1 MKSNIFSLIILSN
14 FLFVYFFNLIE
25 KKINLYDFPNNKRK
39 IHKKKTAPLGG
50 VLILVNLLFYYIL
63 NYFNGLVEN
72 ILFLIVSIIFF
83 IIGYLDDKYNIKAI
97 KKLFLTIF
105 IIFFFLI
112 VDNNMLIK
120 SLNISYLST
129 KIQFNFL
136 TSILFSVFCIV
147 VFLNAFNFFDGIN
160 LQSGIYSLFIFLI
173 FIFKSYN
180 VNVSTLLI
188 VGIIFFLYLNYKGL
202 CFLGNNGSL
211 LLGFII
217 SYFFIDAYNKNVIT
231 TDEISLIMLIPGIDL
246 IRLFFR
252 RSIQGHS
259 PMKPDNHHL
268 HHYLIKRYNLVKT
281 NIIFGLLII
290 LPTFINFLT
299 ANYTLCI
306 IIINI
311 LCYLLLINKLK
322 KI

>member
-1 MKSNIFSLIILSN
+1 MKSNILSLIILSN

-39 IHKKKTAPLGG
+39 IHKKKIAPLGG
-50 VLILVNLLFYYIL
+50 VLIFVNLIFYHIL

-72 ILFLIVSIIFF
+72 IFFLIVSIIFF

-105 IIFFFLI
+105 IIIIFLI

-136 TSILFSVFCIV
+136 TSILFSVFCIL

-202 CFLGNNGSL
+202 CFLGNSGSF

-231 TDEISLIMLIPGIDL
+231 VDEISLIMLIPGIDL
-246 IRLFFR
+246 IRLFFQR
-252 RSIQGHS
+252 LIQGHS

-281 NIIFGLLII
+281 NIILGLLII
-290 LPTFINFLT
+290 LPTFINLLT
-299 ANYTLCI
+299 ANYTLYI